1 MPDKIAAKRPDPLL
15 YLGGQMNALLAF
27 VAASIQSHPNRAE
40 LRASFERGARLQE
53 AKTLNAEV
61 SDDYLRGQQ
70 ETTAG
75 ILQLFD
81 VLEKAEKKK
90 APGSDS

>member
-1 MPDKIAAKRPDPLL
+1 MAEKRAAKRPDPML

-27 VAASIQSHPNRAE
+27 VAASVQSHPNRAE

-53 AKTLNAEV
+53 AKTLNMEV

-75 ILQLFD
+75 ILKLFE
-81 VLEKAEKKK
+81 VLEKAEKR
-90 APGSDS
+90 